1 MNRPRAQSTQPV
13 TSPGHRAQR
22 SMHGS
27 AEEGHPRMIGVGET
41 DRHERVFPGAQVWGE
56 RTLLPEAALVLDDP
70 ASLWHG
76 PVPVIGGHPG
86 VSRAVLCIVT
96 SPWHLHGAPS
106 YPHREVLRGG

>member
-13 TSPGHRAQR
+13 TSPGHRVQR
-22 SMHGS
+22 SMHGGV
-27 AEEGHPRMIGVGET
+27 EEGHPRIGEP

-70 ASLWHG
+70 ASLWHD

-86 VSRAVLCIVT
+86 VSRAVLRIVT
-96 SPWHLHGAPS
+96 SPWHLRGACR
-106 YPHREVLRGG
+106 YPHRVVLRGG